1 MKKIKVVFVSTALVL
16 GSLAAFAFADD
27 PLCATAPIGYTQP
40 IDNPSFQIPGTYL
53 NNYECQPNTQ
63 ATCRY
68 VKKADGTFVQCTGN
82 RVQL

>member
-1 MKKIKVVFVSTALVL
+1 MKKIKVLMASAALVL
-16 GSLAAFAFADD
+16 GTLSAFAFADD

-53 NNYECQPNTQ
+53 DDYGCNPNAQ

-68 VKKADGTFVQCTGN
+68 VKKADGTFVQCSGN